1 MTNNTLGPVKS
12 LKPQITNPS
21 TLGARITG
29 LDPDHEYRFYVWP
42 RTDSGRGDSMY
53 LDIKTADGKRE

>member
-1 MTNNTLGPVKS
+1 MKA

-29 LDPDHEYRFYVWP
+29 LEPNKEYRFYVWA
-42 RTDSGRGDSMY
+42 RTKTDRGDPVFI
-53 LDIKTADGKRE
+53 DVRTADTGIN